1 MLRIIVAD
9 DHPMVLLGVED
20 LLHSRR
26 GLFQVVGKARGGKEL
41 MQLLRDRTCDLV
53 ITDFTMPGEH
63 PDEDGLAMLAN
74 IHKQWPLLPI
84 LVLTMVR
91 DPALIVGMFTAG
103 ALGVLDKSTSSQDL
117 MNAIATVMNGQRYRG
132 YVCTW
137 GGGDDEVKGL
147 GAVVLSTREAEVV
160 RLWAQGMTVSEIAR
174 MTGRRVT
181 TISRQRRT
189 AMERLGLDTDRQLLD
204 YARDSGLFLP

>member
-9 DHPMVLLGVED
+9 HHPMVLLGLED
-20 LLHSRR
+20 LLHSQRR
-26 GLFQVVGKARGGKEL
+26 LFHVVGKARNGREL
-41 MQLLRDRTCDLV
+41 MHLLCDRPCDLL
-53 ITDFTMPGEH
+53 ITEFTMPGEH
-63 PDEDGLAMLAN
+63 PDEDGLVMLAN
-74 IHKQWPLLPI
+74 IRKQRPVLPI

-103 ALGVLDKSTSSQDL
+103 LLGVLDKSTSSQDL
-117 MNAIATVMNGQRYRG
+117 MNAIATVMRGQRYRG
-132 YVCTW
+132 YVCRW
-137 GGGDDEVKGL
+137 VDGEDEVKGL

-174 MTGRRVT
+174 LTGRRVT

-189 AMERLGLDTDRQLLD
+189 AMERLGFDTDRQLLD
-204 YARDSGLFLP
+204 YARDSGISML